1 MNINLTRK
9 PDRATITIDA
19 SLIDYL
25 KPALGECEIHF
36 VDGGSVTVYE
46 DEKEIG
52 KLFRDSAE

>member
-19 SLIDYL
+19 SAIDYL

-46 DEKEIG
+46 EEKEIA
-52 KLFRDSAE
+52 KRIRNAN

>member
-1 MNINLTRK
+1 MNIKLTRK

-36 VDGGSVTVYE
+36 VDGGSVVVLE

-52 KLFRDSAE
+52 RRIRNTN